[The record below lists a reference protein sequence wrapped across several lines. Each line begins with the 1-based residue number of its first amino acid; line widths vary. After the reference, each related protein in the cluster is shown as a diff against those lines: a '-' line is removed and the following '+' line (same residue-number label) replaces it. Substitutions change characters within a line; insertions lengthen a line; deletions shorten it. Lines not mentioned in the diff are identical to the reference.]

1 MSNISFPSMNLNL
14 NISKVA
20 FSVFEI
26 DIYWYAI
33 IIVASIIIA
42 LLICHKK
49 DGLYGISFETILD
62 FMIYVIPISIISAR
76 IYYVLFN
83 IRYYALNP
91 SQILN
96 FRTGGLAI
104 YGGIIGGLITIIILC
119 KKRNINILDCLD
131 YIVPSLAIAQSIG
144 RWGNF
149 INSEAYGIETN
160 LPWRMGIFE
169 AGLYKEV
176 HPTFLYET
184 IATLIIFIILTKMQK
199 NRKFKGQIT
208 SWYLLLYGFARA
220 IIETLRADSL
230 CLYGIKVSKLVS
242 IIVVIIS
249 TIFIIYN
256 LSKNRL
262 NVNKTSKKE

>member
-76 IYYVLFN
+76 IYYVMFN

-119 KKRNINILDCLD
+119 KKRN
-131 YIVPSLAIAQSIG
+131 
-144 RWGNF
+144 
-149 INSEAYGIETN
+149 
-160 LPWRMGIFE
+160 
-169 AGLYKEV
+169 
-176 HPTFLYET
+176 
-184 IATLIIFIILTKMQK
+184 
-199 NRKFKGQIT
+199 
-208 SWYLLLYGFARA
+208 
-220 IIETLRADSL
+220 
-230 CLYGIKVSKLVS
+230 
-242 IIVVIIS
+242 
-249 TIFIIYN
+249 
-256 LSKNRL
+256 
-262 NVNKTSKKE
+262 